1 MSDEVKTSTAVDEI
15 KSRIERDLKRG
26 TPGNA

>member
-1 MSDEVKTSTAVDEI
+1 MKTSAAVDEI